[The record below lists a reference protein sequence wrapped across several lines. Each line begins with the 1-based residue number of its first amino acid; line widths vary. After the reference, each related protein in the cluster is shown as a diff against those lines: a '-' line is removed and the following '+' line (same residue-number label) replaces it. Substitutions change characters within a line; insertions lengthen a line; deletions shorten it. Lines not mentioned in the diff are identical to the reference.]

1 MIGKMNK
8 GEMHELPRV
17 CPITGDALYVSELS
31 SLKSGI
37 TIRGKFALPEEP
49 DLSDEQKEFL
59 TVFLRARGVIST
71 MEKEL
76 GISYP
81 TVRNKIDALLEAMSL
96 DPYKADRRHEG
107 RAEERA
113 KILQELE
120 DGKISATEA
129 KEQLKKVGAK

>member
-1 MIGKMNK
+1 MIGKMSK
-8 GEMHELPRV
+8 GEIHELPRV
-17 CPITGDALYVSELS
+17 CPISGEALYVSELS
-31 SLKSGI
+31 SCKSGI

-49 DLSDEQKEFL
+49 DLSDDQKEFL

-81 TVRNKIDALLEAMSL
+81 TVRNKIDALLDAMKL
-96 DPYKADRRHEG
+96 EPFKADRRSEG
-107 RAEERA
+107 RAEDRA

-120 DGKISATEA
+120 DGKISASEA